1 MEQQGVPFLYA
12 SIPLAYYEAE
22 KGFFSKHI
30 EAEQGMHHAYI

>member
-1 MEQQGVPFLYA
+1 MKQQGVPFLYA

-30 EAEQGMHHAYI
+30 EAEQEMHHAYI